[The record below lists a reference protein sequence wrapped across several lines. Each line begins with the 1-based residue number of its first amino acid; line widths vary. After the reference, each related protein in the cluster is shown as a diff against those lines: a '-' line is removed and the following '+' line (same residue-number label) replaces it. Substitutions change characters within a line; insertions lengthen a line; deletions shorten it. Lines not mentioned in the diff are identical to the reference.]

1 MYLSY
6 SGKGNTH
13 TDSPMDDSAPE
24 PDDIPQDIVI
34 LMETDQELQL
44 HQPLEQV
51 ELKAQ
56 RVIESFSLYPSS
68 STEEDLVD
76 IHSTLSDTTEA
87 SLNITPTVELLQALH
102 ETSSP
107 TEMTVE
113 DSQHPTALMNRTIST
128 METYA
133 SQQNMSSMPNVYN
146 ETDSHQTLNL
156 TLQKSEPE
164 STTGQPESS
173 YETYTQNQTV
183 TDRNPEENT
192 QQPESSKDS
201 QDIQETNLN
210 VSRLQTSYSEAD
222 SNHTQEESSLKV
234 NLMTLDPNVLVN
246 QEEAAVEDPVQMLL
260 STQASQDEDEHM
272 TQLAQTT
279 ESSIKDHTSLWT
291 PLDGSGDIS
300 QGTLNIHLNF

>member
-6 SGKGNTH
+6 SGNGNTH
-13 TDSPMDDSAPE
+13 TDSPMDDSH
-24 PDDIPQDIVI
+24 DDIPQDIVI

-56 RVIESFSLYPSS
+56 RVIESFPLYPSS

-76 IHSTLSDTTEA
+76 IHSTLSDTTES

-107 TEMTVE
+107 TEMTME
-113 DSQHPTALMNRTIST
+113 DSQHPTALMNSTIST

-133 SQQNMSSMPNVYN
+133 SQQNMSSMPSVYN
-146 ETDSHQTLNL
+146 KTDSHPTLNL

-164 STTGQPESS
+164 STTGLPESS

-192 QQPESSKDS
+192 QPPERPNHS
-201 QDIQETNLN
+201 QDIQGTNLN
-210 VSRLQTSYSEAD
+210 VSRSQNSYSEVD
-222 SNHTQEESSLKV
+222 SNYTQEESSLKV
-234 NLMTLDPNVLVN
+234 DLMTLDPNILVS
-246 QEEAAVEDPVQMLL
+246 QEGAAIKDPVQMLL
-260 STQASQDEDEHM
+260 STQASQDEAEHI
-272 TQLAQTT
+272 TQPAQTT

-291 PLDGSGDIS
+291 PLDGSGDTP
-300 QGTLNIHLNF
+300 QGT